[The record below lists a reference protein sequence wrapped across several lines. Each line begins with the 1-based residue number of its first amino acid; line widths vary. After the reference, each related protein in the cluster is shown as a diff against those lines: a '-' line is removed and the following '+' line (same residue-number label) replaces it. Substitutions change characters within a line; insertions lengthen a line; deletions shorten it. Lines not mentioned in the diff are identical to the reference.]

1 MSPLIQQ
8 ELNEIKKLIK
18 DNFFNDKEVLTGKE
32 LISYL
37 NISYSLLSKLS
48 AAGIIPSHQPT
59 NGLKYYFK
67 SEIHDTGKGKS
78 ILSVQL
84 AESVASEKMIL
95 NIYISLLKP
104 MLFDF
109 ELSANVLKKIY
120 CRK

>member
-18 DNFFNDKEVLTGKE
+18 DNFVNDKEVLTGKE

-67 SEIHDTGKGKS
+67 SEIHDTGKGES

-84 AESVASEKMIL
+84 AESVASEKMIF

-109 ELSANVLKKIY
+109 ELSANIF
-120 CRK
+120 